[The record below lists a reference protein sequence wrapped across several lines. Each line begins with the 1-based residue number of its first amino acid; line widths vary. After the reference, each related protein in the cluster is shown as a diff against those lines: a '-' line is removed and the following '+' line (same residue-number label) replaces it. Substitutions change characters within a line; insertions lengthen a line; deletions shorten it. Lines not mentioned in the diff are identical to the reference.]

1 VKTRE
6 EIVASPSHMVDP
18 GSFRD
23 RQGRVYDDGD
33 RVLRGLS
40 ARGLE
45 SWNAL
50 EHSNL
55 FRRFTDA
62 NKLVRTRQIDA
73 ETVPAALAADGWAA
87 VLEHERIPFIS
98 YPSEWCFG
106 MLRDAALLHLE
117 LMEAALDED
126 LILQDATPFN
136 VQWRGAR
143 PVFIDTPS
151 LVPLAPGQPW
161 VGYRQFCE
169 QFLYPLMLQ
178 AYRAVSFQPWL
189 RGSLEGISAD
199 QMRGLVSWRDLL
211 RPGVLLHVCLQAR
224 FQARYRAS
232 DCDVWRDL
240 RDAGFGK
247 EFVHANVRRLTRLVR
262 GLTPRFPGSVW
273 SGYEKNLTYGSTDRE
288 RKETF
293 VERVAESRRWGLV
306 WDLGCNAGRFA
317 RITANHVSCVVAL
330 DSDAETI
337 EALYWQ
343 LQAEGC
349 DRILP
354 LVADVADPSPN
365 RGWRGRERK
374 ALTERG
380 KPDLILC
387 LALLHHLVLG
397 SGIPLREVVDW
408 LAESC
413 QHLVVEFV
421 PRDDPMAQTLLGHKT
436 EQYADYSLPFFEQ
449 CFHQRFELLRREAL
463 GSGTRIL
470 YHGRA
475 RE

>member
-1 VKTRE
+1 VKARARF
-6 EIVASPSHMVDP
+6 VASPTCTVDP

-23 RQGRVYDDGD
+23 RQGRVYHAAD

-40 ARGLE
+40 APGLE

-50 EHSNL
+50 ERSNL

-62 NKLVRTRQIDA
+62 GKLVRTRQLESTA
-73 ETVPAALAADGWAA
+73 VPAALAADGWAA
-87 VLEHERIPFIS
+87 VLEHQKIPFVS

-117 LMEAALDED
+117 LLDAALDEG

-136 VQWRGAR
+136 VQWRGVQ
-143 PVFIDTPS
+143 PVFIDIPS
-151 LVPLAPGQPW
+151 FVPLAPGQPW
-161 VGYRQFCE
+161 VAYRQFCE

-178 AYRAVSFQPWL
+178 AYRGVSFQPWL
-189 RGSLEGISAD
+189 RGGLEGISAAD
-199 QMRGLVSWRDLL
+199 MRGLMSWRDVL
-211 RPGVLLHVCLQAR
+211 RPGVLLHVCIQARLQAR
-224 FQARYRAS
+224 FRTTRR
-232 DCDVWRDL
+232 DVRGEL
-240 RDAGFGK
+240 RDAGFSK
-247 EFVHANVRRLTRLVR
+247 ELVRANVRRLTRLVR
-262 GLTPRFPGSVW
+262 QLTPRFTTSAW
-273 SGYEKNLTYGSTDRE
+273 SEYERKATYASADRE
-288 RKETF
+288 RKEAF
-293 VERVAESRRWGLV
+293 VRRVAESREWGLV

-317 RITANHVSCVVAL
+317 RIAARHARCVVAL
-330 DSDAETI
+330 DADAETI
-337 EALYWQ
+337 ETLYRQ

-354 LVADVADPSPN
+354 LVVDVADPSPN

-380 KPDLILC
+380 KPDLVLC

-397 SGIPLREVVDW
+397 AGFPLREAVDW

-421 PRDDPMAQTLLGHKT
+421 TRDDPMAQTLLRHKT

-449 CFHQRFELLRREAL
+449 CFRERFELLRRETL

-475 RE
+475 RG

>member
-1 VKTRE
+1 VKTRDK
-6 EIVASPSHMVDP
+6 IVASPSCTVDL

-23 RQGRVYDDGD
+23 PQGRVYDAGD

-50 EHSNL
+50 ECSNL

-62 NKLVRTRQIDA
+62 GKLIRTRQIDSEA
-73 ETVPAALAADGWAA
+73 VPAALVADDWAA

-106 MLRDAALLHLE
+106 MLRDAALLQLE
-117 LMEAALDED
+117 LMEAALDEN

-136 VQWRGAR
+136 VQWRGAG

-151 LVPLAPGQPW
+151 FVPLAPGQPW
-161 VGYRQFCE
+161 LGYRQFCE

-178 AYRAVSFQPWL
+178 AYRSVSFRPWL

-232 DCDVWRDL
+232 ERDVRRDL

-247 EFVHANVRRLTRLVR
+247 ELVRANVRRLTRLVR
-262 GLTPRFPGSVW
+262 GLTPRFPAPTW
-273 SGYEKNLTYGSTDRE
+273 SGYEKNPTYGPTDRE
-288 RKETF
+288 SKEAF
-293 VERVAESRRWGLV
+293 VQRVAQSRRWGLV
-306 WDLGCNAGRFA
+306 WDLGCNAGHFA
-317 RITANHVSCVVAL
+317 RITANHATCVVAL

-337 EALYWQ
+337 EALYRQ

-354 LVADVADPSPN
+354 LVADVADPPPN

-374 ALTERG
+374 AMTERG

-421 PRDDPMAQTLLGHKT
+421 TRDDPMAQTLLRHES
-436 EQYADYSLPFFEQ
+436 EQHADYSLPFFEQ

-463 GSGTRIL
+463 GSETRIL
-470 YHGRA
+470 YHGRV
-475 RE
+475 RG